1 MGKTVL
7 NKASIVIDGTDLSKR
22 ASQVMI
28 DLPTEEVDLSAFQGE
43 FKDTGVGL
51 KDASIQVT
59 FFQDFDAGMV
69 DDVLWPL
76 FIADEPFI
84 IEVKADKAAKSATNP
99 LYKMEVR
106 MFNYSPISGSVG
118 QASTTQVTFKN
129 ASDEKGLERIT
140 E

>member
-1 MGKTVL
+1 MGKL
-7 NKASIVIDGTDLSKR
+7 ILKKASIKVDGTDLSKR
-22 ASQVMI
+22 ATQVAI
-28 DLPTEEVDLSAFQGE
+28 ETPTDEVDLSCFQGE
-43 FKDTGVGL
+43 YKDTGQGL

-59 FFQDFDAGMV
+59 FIQDLEAGMV

-76 FIADEPFI
+76 SQSGEAFNV
-84 IEVKADKAAKSATNP
+84 EVQATNAAKSATNP
-99 LYKMEVR
+99 LWKMSCR
-106 MFNYSPISGSVG
+106 LFNYSPISGSVG